1 MENASKALLFAAG
14 ILIAIIL
21 ITVAVYLVSMSQ
33 DATKDVGSTMSE
45 MQLMQFN
52 QKFTTYDG
60 RRTGSQLKQLVATVN
75 SSNVNNAG
83 TDLLVKFED
92 RTSGNTKALTSPE
105 DVDGNIKC
113 NAGGSKYYYI
123 KCETTNGAVSKIIVS
138 DNPITSTTNPTN
150 P

>member
-21 ITVAVYLVSMSQ
+21 ISVAVYIVSMSQ
-33 DATKDVGSTMSE
+33 SATKDVGSTMSE

-75 SSNVNNAG
+75 SSNVNNAD
-83 TDLLVKFED
+83 TDLTVTFED
-92 RTSGNTKALTSPE
+92 QTTNKVIPNA
-105 DVDGNIKC
+105 DKDDGTIDC
-113 NAGGSKYYYI
+113 TAGGSKYYYI
-123 KCETTNGAVSKIIVS
+123 KCNLENGAVKTITVS
-138 DNPITSTTNPTN
+138 DNPIKKDGV
-150 P
+150 